1 LEQRAPILPIW
12 HDLADAP
19 CRSPTMTNLTIPGPA
34 QQDLEGRS
42 VRDVVEY
49 SHEQVNDVW
58 CRKILRKILQSL
70 ELQYA
75 MQMPHRDITPDT
87 IVFHANGE
95 PLLISDDIDAAP
107 APDSRE
113 ADDLTALAH
122 VLHYAITQELA
133 PTGPLDGR
141 VDGYS
146 AALIATIDACMDPD
160 PARRPRR
167 VDAVRGLLGIVATE
181 PPAGAVTL
189 PKLPAAPGPDL
200 HSTIVAGASD
210 ARMATAPTASAA
222 DIGSV
227 PTGAAGGSAA
237 GVPGLP
243 SATSTESAFPPAA
256 PPGPVERTIPDPVV
270 GASLAGAG
278 APPDP
283 PAKAHR
289 AGMRRGRRWAIAAS
303 GGVIAVAIALLL
315 SAELRDSGSYDH
327 VALAPPQTGNGT
339 QRGLPAPG
347 GAASRGT
354 VARDAKSDQAADG
367 ASNDPNDAAPETAPD
382 LAGRA
387 AGRTAR
393 NGTGDPTANRASDL
407 VGSSALGA
415 SSGGTTLSGGSNQR
429 DGTNP
434 VASNPAGTAES
445 VPATV
450 TPAVSARAAAAAPS
464 RRKVAADARAAVPP
478 SAVSGKAIYQLQ
490 IKPWGVVS
498 VDGVDLGVSPP
509 LRRLALTP
517 GRHTVRITNPKYRDS
532 ILEFD
537 SAQTTSI
544 GKIIVEFTDDVQ

>member
-1 LEQRAPILPIW
+1 
-12 HDLADAP
+12 
-19 CRSPTMTNLTIPGPA
+19 MTSVTLPGPA

-75 MQMPHRDITPDT
+75 MQMPHRVITPDT

-181 PPAGAVTL
+181 PPAGVVTL
-189 PKLPAAPGPDL
+189 PKVLIPPGSDL
-200 HSTIVAGASD
+200 HATVVTGASD
-210 ARMATAPTASAA
+210 AGMATAPTASAA

-227 PTGAAGGSAA
+227 PTGVAGGSPAS
-237 GVPGLP
+237 VPHLP
-243 SATSTESAFPPAA
+243 SATSTASAFPPAV
-256 PPGPVERTIPDPVV
+256 PTGPVEGTTPDPVV
-270 GASLAGAG
+270 GGNLADTG

-283 PAKAHR
+283 APKAHR
-289 AGMRRGRRWAIAAS
+289 ASARRSKRWAIAAS
-303 GGVIAVAIALLL
+303 GGVIAIAIVLLL
-315 SAELRDSGSYDH
+315 SAQLRDTGSHDR
-327 VALAPPQTGNGT
+327 VALTPPQTGDGT

-354 VARDAKSDQAADG
+354 VAMDARPDQAADG
-367 ASNDPNDAAPETAPD
+367 ASDDPNVAATITAPD
-382 LAGRA
+382 WAGRA

-393 NGTGDPTANRASDL
+393 NVADDLKANRASAL
-407 VGSSALGA
+407 VDNPAVGA
-415 SSGGTTLSGGSNQR
+415 SSGGTTLSGGSHQR

-434 VASNPAGTAES
+434 VATSPAGTADS

-450 TPAVSARAAAAAPS
+450 TPAVSARAAAAVPS
-464 RRKVAADARAAVPP
+464 RRKAAADARAAVPP
-478 SAVSGKAIYQLQ
+478 SATSGKAIYQLQ

-498 VDGVDLGVSPP
+498 VDGVDHGISPP
-509 LRRLALTP
+509 LGHLALTP

-544 GKIIVEFTDDVQ
+544 GKIIVEFTDEVQ